1 MQGEYENNNKVGVWF
16 FNDQISSDYDRSNK
30 SMYSNQLR
38 HHWTRKET
46 YDNSLMVQNECR
58 EPWERVMDCEDYKN
72 KYYNKIYEIP
82 DRMIALNEENAESS
96 YPIVSIKD
104 ADGYDVKL
112 NIIKF
117 IEHLDKFHSL
127 SLSTHKQNGHR
138 FIVNED
144 FRNKIYKLLWD

>member
-1 MQGEYENNNKVGVWF
+1 
-16 FNDQISSDYDRSNK
+16 
-30 SMYSNQLR
+30 
-38 HHWTRKET
+38 
-46 YDNSLMVQNECR
+46 
-58 EPWERVMDCEDYKN
+58 
-72 KYYNKIYEIP
+72 
-82 DRMIALNEENAESS
+82 MIALNEENAESS

-127 SLSTHKQNGHR
+127 SVSTHKQNGHR

-144 FRNKIYKLLWD
+144 FRNKIYKLLWN